1 MSTLTVTTINTGSN
15 TTPLTLTTGN
25 NTVGIDIL
33 AMNSTIRL
41 IGTTFL
47 KNGQILG
54 AGKQTMWLPAAAFVS
69 RVTSGPALNQVQS
82 TTNLIN
88 YKTYD
93 FDPAS
98 IETTELQI
106 RMPKSWDKGN
116 ITFVPVCS
124 QLSTTAGAVSW
135 NLSAGVVSAG
145 DSIDQSYSTPVTVT
159 VSVGTANIL
168 YTGTESSVITPAGS
182 PADGDLLNL
191 ALARFATGSGDTLA
205 IDARLHGIN
214 MYYTANADSD
224 L

>member
-1 MSTLTVTTINTGSN
+1 MSTLTVTTINTISN

-33 AMNSTIRL
+33 ASNSTIRL

-54 AGKQTMWLPAAAFVS
+54 AGKQTMWLPAAAWNT
-69 RVTSGPALNQVQS
+69 RITGGPALNQIS
-82 TTNLIN
+82 TTTGSIN

-98 IETTELQI
+98 QEVIELQI

-116 ITFVPVCS
+116 ITFTPVWS
-124 QLSTTAGAVSW
+124 QLTTSAGAITANMQAGCVST
-135 NLSAGVVSAG
+135 G
-145 DSIDQSYSTPVTVT
+145 DSIDASYGAQASITT
-159 VSVGTANIL
+159 SVGTANIL
-168 YTGTESSVITPAGS
+168 YIGTESAPIVVANNPQ
-182 PADGDLLNL
+182 DGDLLDL
-191 ALARFATGSGDTLA
+191 VFFRSAASPTDTLS
-205 IDARLHGIN
+205 IDARLHGVNIF
-214 MYYTANADSD
+214 YTANVDSD